1 MSGNIL
7 VFRKLE
13 KNRPK
18 QLENVLV
25 LVKLQ
30 TTLQP
35 SLIIRYLH
43 RFMFYNRTNDLKLQ
57 NTPHMCFFA
66 FTGNVIIRFSENK
79 FSQDFSGHHFV
90 KRMSGKRF
98 RKGISECSFCSTI
111 WLFGK
116 IIIDITSVLE
126 VLPVVLEIER
136 EILLLVLVY
145 CMSGPL
151 GTLIDDFILLINELP
166 TRRRILIYG
175 DFNLDQMSPENVAEG
190 DPLFSFSKSD

>member
-25 LVKLQ
+25 SVKLQ

-35 SLIIRYLH
+35 SLILRYLH
-43 RFMFYNRTNDLKLQ
+43 RFTFYNRTNDLKLQ

-66 FTGNVIIRFSENK
+66 FTGNVIIRFS
-79 FSQDFSGHHFV
+79 QDFSGHHFV
-90 KRMSGKRF
+90 KCMSGKRF
-98 RKGISECSFCSTI
+98 RKGFSECGFCSTI

-116 IIIDITSVLE
+116 IIIDIPSVLE

-151 GTLIDDFILLINELP
+151 GTLIDNFILLINELP
-166 TRRRILIYG
+166 TQRRILIYG

-190 DPLFSFSKSD
+190 DPLFSFSKSA